1 MVRRTPRTKTMPC
14 ACACAR
20 PSVSP
25 GTRRVQPVAR
35 LLPDD
40 DRIAGMHLFP
50 GDSAQHQS
58 HRVTLPCHVG
68 WFSERLDADDCG
80 FADHGRAVRADDD
93 RGITAPARP
102 GRHLPDDD
110 HAPARDG
117 EHVRNRQQ
125 ELPGRYRHRPGR
137 PGLFFF
143 VVLTGPLLV
152 DGYPAYSTAIVLGW
166 GIAVAMAC
174 LFHLYRNVAVGAA
187 GVAVWIAFV
196 AFAVPAWSSY
206 CNNHTDSRADN
217 TGQSTEV
224 QAADGEGA
232 MRITG

>member
-1 MVRRTPRTKTMPC
+1 MKGYIISFCMVLAALLLSTLSFLVNNSTYMTMHSLPGI
-14 ACACAR
+14 ALAAIVLWR
-20 PSVSP
+20 LHQVSRK
-25 GTRRVQPVAR
+25 G
-35 LLPDD
+35 LD
-40 DRIAGMHLFP
+40 
-50 GDSAQHQS
+50 
-58 HRVTLPCHVG
+58 
-68 WFSERLDADDCG
+68 ERLHALAMMCG
-80 FADHGRAVRADDD
+80 W
-93 RGITAPARP
+93 
-102 GRHLPDDD
+102 
-110 HAPARDG
+110 
-117 EHVRNRQQ
+117 
-125 ELPGRYRHRPGR
+125 
-137 PGLFFF
+137 LFFF

-196 AFAVPAWSSY
+196 AFAVPTWSSY